1 LNTSRDGRLTV
12 ISGPSGVGKSTIV
25 DAILATTASEFSV
38 STTTRAPR
46 DGEVDGVDYFYVD
59 GETFRAKVG
68 SGEILEWAEYGGNLY
83 GTLRSSVQPILQSG
97 RNVLLDIEN
106 EGAKQIRV
114 AFPGALLIFVAPPD
128 VDALRA
134 RLLGRGDTTKDD
146 IALRLSRA
154 EQQISEA
161 PDVYD
166 HIIVNTDLDRAI
178 SEVLDILG
186 SGSAELPVD

>member
-1 LNTSRDGRLTV
+1 M
-12 ISGPSGVGKSTIV
+12 GKSTII
-25 DAILATTASEFSV
+25 DAVLDATPSAFSV
-38 STTTRAPR
+38 SATTREPR
-46 DGEVDGVDYFYVD
+46 TGEVEGVDYFYVD
-59 GETFRAKVG
+59 RQTFNAKVH
-68 SGEILEWAEYGGNLY
+68 SGEILEWAEYGSNLY
-83 GTLRSSVQPILQSG
+83 GTLRSSVEPTLASG

-114 AFPGALLIFVAPPD
+114 AFPEALLIFVAPPD
-128 VDALRA
+128 VDELRA
-134 RLLGRGDTTKDD
+134 RLLGRGDTTEDD
-146 IALRLSRA
+146 IALRLSTA

-178 SEVLDILG
+178 SEVLRILG

>member
-1 LNTSRDGRLTV
+1 M
-12 ISGPSGVGKSTIV
+12 
-25 DAILATTASEFSV
+25 

>member
-12 ISGPSGVGKSTIV
+12 ISGPSGVGKSTII